1 MATVQTTRTTK
12 KTAPTFSRR
21 TGSATKA
28 PADWRGEMLARLRA
42 VIAEADPEMVEEVKW
57 RKPSNPAGVPVWSH
71 GGIICTGERYKDKVK
86 LTFMHGASLPDPSRL
101 FNSNLDAGTRR
112 AIDFAEG
119 GKINE
124 RAFKA
129 LVRAAVELNTAKAPK
144 KK

>member
-1 MATVQTTRTTK
+1 
-12 KTAPTFSRR
+12 
-21 TGSATKA
+21 
-28 PADWRGEMLARLRA
+28 
-42 VIAEADPEMVEEVKW
+42 
-57 RKPSNPAGVPVWSH
+57 
-71 GGIICTGERYKDKVK
+71 
-86 LTFMHGASLPDPSRL
+86 MHGASLPDPSRL